1 MKIFNSLEEIVNI
14 EPTIIALG
22 NFDGVHKGH
31 QGLITRTVKSAE
43 ATNLKSAI
51 FTFSNHPKN
60 VLTNGNGNGNGVK
73 CILYADEKAEIIQ
86 GLGID
91 YMFNI
96 PFDSHIQHMDAFDF
110 INKILLIK
118 LRMQEAYCGFNYKF
132 GYKASGDIEVLMK
145 ESVRKQFGI
154 HVLEPVKIDGL
165 VVSSSLIR
173 EIVESGEVDKCLR
186 FMGRYYAVG
195 GEVIVGNRLGSK
207 IGFPTSNIV
216 VDDLMVSPANGVYI
230 TYCTYNGKKYPS
242 VTNVGVKPTIG
253 EFQKNMETHIF
264 NFDKELYG
272 KTIRVEFIKKMR
284 DETKFASMDELAKQI
299 TKDCVMAKDYHR
311 KNA

>member
-1 MKIFNSLEEIVNI
+1 MKLFNSLEEIINI
-14 EPTIIALG
+14 ESTIIALG

-31 QGLITRTVKSAE
+31 QELIARTVKSAE
-43 ATNLKSAI
+43 AANLKSAI
-51 FTFSNHPKN
+51 FTFSNHPRN
-60 VLTNGNGNGNGVK
+60 VLSNENSVK
-73 CILYADEKAEIIQ
+73 NILYADEKVKIIE

-96 PFDSHIQHMDAFDF
+96 PFDSHIQHLDAFDF

-118 LRMQEAYCGFNYKF
+118 LRMHEAYCGFNYKF
-132 GYKASGDIEVLMK
+132 GHKASGDIEVLMK

-154 HVLEPVKIDGL
+154 HVLEPVKIDGI

-173 EIVESGEVDKCLR
+173 EIVECGDVDKCMT
-186 FMGRYYAVG
+186 FMGRHYAVG
-195 GEVIVGNRLGSK
+195 GEVIVGNRLGST
-207 IGFPTSNIV
+207 IGFPTLNIV
-216 VDDLMVSPANGVYI
+216 IDDSMVSPSNGVYI

-242 VTNVGVKPTIG
+242 VTNVGVKPTVG

-264 NFDKELYG
+264 NFGKELYG

-284 DETKFASMDELAKQI
+284 DEKKFDSIDELAKQI
-299 TKDCVMAKDYHR
+299 TKDCVAAKDYHR
-311 KNA
+311 NNV